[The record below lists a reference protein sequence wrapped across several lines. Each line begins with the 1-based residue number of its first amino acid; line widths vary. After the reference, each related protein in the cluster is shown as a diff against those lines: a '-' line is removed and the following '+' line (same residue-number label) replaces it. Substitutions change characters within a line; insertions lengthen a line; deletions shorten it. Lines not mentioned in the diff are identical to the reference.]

1 MTKKLR
7 ERRCM
12 KLRKLSVNV
21 DSSTKPGS
29 PAMPK
34 HKFLNPDAIAKPI
47 GYTHVVEPVSGRIV
61 FISGQLGLDL
71 DNKIVGAPGDFGA
84 QAEQT
89 FINLRNALAAV
100 GADFTHVVK
109 FTSYFTDI
117 SHLGVFRE
125 VRDRFVDT
133 AAPPASTA
141 IAISTLARPGA
152 LIEVEAIAV
161 IPAKAASPASG
172 SSAAASRSKAPAKP
186 KSAAKASGAKAKST
200 ANAPAK
206 KAKASRKRR

>member
-1 MTKKLR
+1 
-7 ERRCM
+7 
-12 KLRKLSVNV
+12 
-21 DSSTKPGS
+21 
-29 PAMPK
+29 MPK
-34 HKFLNPDAIAKPI
+34 HTFHNPDTIAKPI
-47 GYTHVVEPVSGRIV
+47 GYTHVVESTTPGRHI

-71 DNKIVGAPGDFGA
+71 DNKVVGAPGDFRA

-89 FINLRNALAAV
+89 FLNLKNALAAV

-141 IAISTLARPGA
+141 IAISALARPGA

-161 IPAKAASPASG
+161 VPAKAVAPASG
-172 SSAAASRSKAPAKP
+172 AAARRGKAPAKA
-186 KSAAKASGAKAKST
+186 KSAAKAPAKKAS
-200 ANAPAK
+200 AK